1 MNKKKVIN
9 SICNKFLGL
18 ITQLRLKNMFE
29 FFDKTKK
36 KDQILAKD
44 MSLKN
49 TNGLY
54 KTGQNIHNIKLV
66 HFFWVN

>member
-1 MNKKKVIN
+1 MI
-9 SICNKFLGL
+9 SICIKFLGL

-49 TNGLY
+49 TNGLS
-54 KTGQNIHNIKLV
+54 KTG
-66 HFFWVN
+66 

>member
-54 KTGQNIHNIKLV
+54 KTG
-66 HFFWVN
+66 

>member
-49 TNGLY
+49 TNGLS